1 MKVFI
6 PKIKEDWIIDRIR
19 KEWYESSKEISTKI
33 SFISDIIWINAPWAW
48 NKLKKAQLK
57 NKIVVCTIHHL
68 DEKKFSEFENNFY
81 SLDKYVDFYHVPSLK
96 TLEQLKRLTSKKIF
110 HIPYWVN
117 KKNFYFIDDKLSLR
131 KKYGFESSHYL
142 VGSFQR
148 DTEGSD
154 LKSPKLIKGPDI
166 FVKNVSYL
174 YKKHNNLKVV
184 LTGKRRQYVI
194 KELNKLNI
202 PFSYFEMIDEV
213 TLNDLYNVLDLYI
226 VSSRIEG
233 GPQAI
238 LECAI
243 SKTPVISTDVGIARE
258 VLHQKSIFNNIIN
271 DAVPNV
277 TFAFEKGEKLELNN
291 LIREYS
297 NMFEKIYKTRKI
309 N

>member
-19 KEWYESSKEISTKI
+19 KEWYEYSKEISTNV
-33 SFISDIIWINAPWAW
+33 SFFSDIIWINAPWAW
-48 NKLKKAQLK
+48 SKLKKSQLNTK
-57 NKIVVCTIHHL
+57 HVVCTIHHI
-68 DEKKFSEFENNFY
+68 DEKKISEFENNFF
-81 SLDKYVDFYHVPSLK
+81 SLDGYVDFYHVPSQK

-117 KKNFYFIDDKLSLR
+117 CNDFYYINNKSILR
-131 KKYGFESSHYL
+131 KKYGFESSDYL

-148 DTEGSD
+148 DTEGHD

-166 FVKNVSYL
+166 FIKNINYL
-174 YKKHNNLKVV
+174 YKKNNNLKVV

-194 KELNKLNI
+194 KELNSLNI
-202 PFSYFEMIDEV
+202 PFHYFEMINTA
-213 TLNDLYNVLDLYI
+213 TLNELYNILDLYI

-243 SKTPVISTDVGIARE
+243 SKTPIVSTDVGIAGE
-258 VLHQKSIFNNIIN
+258 VLHQKSIFKNQIN
-271 DAVPNV
+271 DAKPNIE
-277 TFAFEKGEKLELNN
+277 FAYKKAEKLELSN
-291 LIREYS
+291 LIRKYS
-297 NMFEKIYKTRKI
+297 SMFETIYQTRI